1 MSDLG
6 LPPEEEELPPEEDL
20 LEKLTHR
27 IAYRMLQ
34 EREKAARQQVKE
46 NKIDAI
52 SDVIVERIFNSAKK

>member
-1 MSDLG
+1 
-6 LPPEEEELPPEEDL
+6 
-20 LEKLTHR
+20 
-27 IAYRMLQ
+27 MLQ